1 MKLFYA
7 YNFIYFRPLRFSSM
21 CIIIINFFAIKHESA
36 FSLVNHSGTKIKKYI
51 TLVQI
56 FEEYFRNIIWMKYMF
71 L

>member
-1 MKLFYA
+1 M
-7 YNFIYFRPLRFSSM
+7 
-21 CIIIINFFAIKHESA
+21 KHEPA

-71 L
+71 LINGSENLLLPSVTVD